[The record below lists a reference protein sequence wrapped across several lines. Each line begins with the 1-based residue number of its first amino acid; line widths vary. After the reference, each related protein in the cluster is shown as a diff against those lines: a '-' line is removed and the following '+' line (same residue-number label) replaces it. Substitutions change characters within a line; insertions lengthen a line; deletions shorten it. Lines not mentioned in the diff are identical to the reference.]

1 MSVEKLP
8 ILSEGSEIMLSLFL
22 SLIKSPKIIGYGLLI
37 AASFST
43 GVYVHSRIASLT
55 LKSALSEQQSTLIA
69 QCDSQKKVTEDIDH
83 EHQAKIS
90 DLSKRVAAYKRMR
103 PAECVH
109 VTNTASSDNGKAGG
123 GLMGTHD
130 VDSESL
136 TDYAELAE
144 GYRLR
149 LVSCQ
154 NFIRLERI
162 K

>member
-1 MSVEKLP
+1 
-8 ILSEGSEIMLSLFL
+8 MLSLFL
-22 SLIKSPKIIGYGLLI
+22 AALKNRKAIGYGFAFL
-37 AASFST
+37 AMFSL
-43 GVYVHSRIASLT
+43 GWYVHSRIAEST
-55 LKSALSEQQSTLIA
+55 LKSALSEQQTTLIA
-69 QCDSQKKVTEDIDH
+69 QCESQKKITEDIDH
-83 EHQAKIS
+83 EHQAKIN

-109 VTNTASSDNGKAGG
+109 ITHPASSDNGKAGS
-123 GLMGTHD
+123 GLVGAHD
-130 VDSESL
+130 VDFGEL

-154 NFIRLERI
+154 NFIRLERA